1 MKTNL
6 KTKRL
11 NLIIGILLTCV
22 SITLLIYGYKS
33 KIDVGVTANDTL
45 IIYSLIALIIGV
57 ILVLTSLYLL
67 IKKQSTTNESH
78 SDQVKTMTQAA
89 LLAALC
95 YIGFQYLKI
104 PIPVGTEKTAL
115 HIGNTFCV
123 LAALLL
129 GGLWGGLAGSIGMT
143 IADLTSDYVTSAPK
157 TLILKLCIGL
167 IVGFVA
173 HKIFHISKEHNKKKI
188 LRIAIISSTCGM
200 AFNVVA
206 DPLVGYFYKRYVL
219 NIPADV
225 ASIWAKIGAS
235 TTFVNAIAA
244 VIVAV
249 ILYTAL
255 RPALISSNQFRR
267 ID

>member
-1 MKTNL
+1 MNKISEKNL
-6 KTKRL
+6 FPA
-11 NLIIGILLTCV
+11 IIGAII
-22 SITLLIYGYKS
+22 SIIAIGILIYGYQRKT
-33 KIDVGVTANDTL
+33 DVGVTADDTTIIYGLITL
-45 IIYSLIALIIGV
+45 IVGV
-57 ILVLTSLYLL
+57 IILVTGIPTLLKRDIPMVHSQSDRVLTL
-67 IKKQSTTNESH
+67 
-78 SDQVKTMTQAA
+78 TQAA

-104 PIPVGTEKTAL
+104 PIVVGTEKTAL

-143 IADLTSDYVTSAPK
+143 LADLTSDYVTSAPK

-173 HKIFHISKEHNKKKI
+173 HKIFKISKETSNKKI
-188 LRIAIISSTCGM
+188 VRNATIASICGM

-206 DPLVGYFYKRYVL
+206 DPLVGYFYKVYIL
-219 NIPADV
+219 NIPQDA
-225 ASIWAKIGAS
+225 ASIWAKIGAA

-244 VIVAV
+244 VFVAV

-255 RPALISSNQFRR
+255 RPALIRSNLFRR
-267 ID
+267 IG

>member
-1 MKTNL
+1 MKTEF
-6 KTKRL
+6 KTRRL
-11 NLIIGILLTCV
+11 SFIIGILLTCI
-22 SITLLIYGYKS
+22 SIVLLIYGYSS
-33 KIDVGVTANDTL
+33 KNDTGVTAKDTI
-45 IIYSLIALIIGV
+45 IIYSLIALITGLIF
-57 ILVLTSLYLL
+57 VLTNIYFI
-67 IKKQSTTNESH
+67 IKKPTTTTESH
-78 SDQVKTMTQAA
+78 SDRVKTMTQAA

-173 HKIFHISKEHNKKKI
+173 HKIFHISKEHNKNKI
-188 LRIAIISSTCGM
+188 LRIAIISSVCGM
-200 AFNVVA
+200 AFNVIA
-206 DPLVGYFYKRYVL
+206 DPMVGYLYKRYVL

-225 ASIWAKIGAS
+225 ASIWAKVGAS
-235 TTFVNAIAA
+235 TTFINAIAA

-249 ILYTAL
+249 ILYVAL
-255 RPALISSNQFRR
+255 RPALISSNLFRR

>member
-1 MKTNL
+1 MKENTS
-6 KTKRL
+6 KMRL
-11 NLIIGILLTCV
+11 PLIAGAIFSVIGVLFLVIGYSKKAEESVSASDSFIIYGLITLIIGCIFLISFIAKLVKKESTIQTQSDKVKIL
-22 SITLLIYGYKS
+22 
-33 KIDVGVTANDTL
+33 A
-45 IIYSLIALIIGV
+45 
-57 ILVLTSLYLL
+57 
-67 IKKQSTTNESH
+67 
-78 SDQVKTMTQAA
+78 QAA

-157 TLILKLCIGL
+157 TLILKLLIGL

-173 HKIFHISKEHNKKKI
+173 HTILHISKEQSAKKI
-188 LRIAIISSTCGM
+188 LTAAIISSVCGM

-206 DPLVGYFYKRYVL
+206 DPLVGYFYKIYIL
-219 NIPADV
+219 NIPQEA
-225 ASIWAKIGAS
+225 ASIWAKIGAA
-235 TTFVNAIAA
+235 TTLVNAIAA
-244 VIVAV
+244 VVVAV
-249 ILYTAL
+249 LLYTAL
-255 RPALISSNQFRR
+255 RPALIKADMFRR
-267 ID
+267 FH